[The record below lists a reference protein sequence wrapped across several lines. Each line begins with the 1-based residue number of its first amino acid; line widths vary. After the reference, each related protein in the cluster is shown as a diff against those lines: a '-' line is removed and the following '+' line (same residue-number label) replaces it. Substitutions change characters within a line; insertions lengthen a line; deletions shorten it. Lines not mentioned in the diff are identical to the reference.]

1 VPDHPPQG
9 PGRVTEF
16 TDKLVRGEPLMAVGN
31 DEVWALEVATDTA
44 LRQLRSLAV
53 DLAEALEAAHG
64 ARFSSSWQEQDR
76 ANHMAMS
83 ALSKAKNAGLL
94 GTE

>member
-9 PGRVTEF
+9 PEQVTLWRARNGE
-16 TDKLVRGEPLMAVGN
+16 LVYVNPTFARAHDYEPV
-31 DEVWALEVATDTA
+31 DYI
-44 LRQLRSLAV
+44 RRSLAV

-83 ALSKAKNAGLL
+83 ALSKAKEQGLIS
-94 GTE
+94 